1 MIRFSFL
8 KKRSWYCGGQAGGG
22 GDRWQGFQFGLK
34 PRRRQWG
41 GEDQC
46 ERKMSKVKPL
56 GFSSLLHVRVERE
69 LEGGFKNSSL
79 GEMGEVPY

>member
-1 MIRFSFL
+1 MWR
-8 KKRSWYCGGQAGGG
+8 KAGGG
-22 GDRWQGFQFGLK
+22 GGGWQGFQFGLK
-34 PRRRQWG
+34 PSLRQWG

-46 ERKMSKVKPL
+46 EGKMSEVKPL
-56 GFSSLLHVRVERE
+56 GFSSLLNVRVERE